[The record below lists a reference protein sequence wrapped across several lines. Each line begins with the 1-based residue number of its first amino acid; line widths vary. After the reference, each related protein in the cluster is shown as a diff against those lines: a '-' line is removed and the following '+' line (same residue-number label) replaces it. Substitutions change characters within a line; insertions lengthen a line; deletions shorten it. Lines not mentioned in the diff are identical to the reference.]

1 MNVAALLWPLRES
14 PWPADLAYPVFHT
27 PVLDTSAL
35 KSKSASSP
43 AQKPK
48 ATSAATSTSKSAT
61 ARGFPASASGGGGG
75 GSGGD
80 NERAYNL
87 VSVRGESGLPQ
98 RADGSHAAVAAA
110 LVDAA
115 LPSLSAEAAG

>member
-1 MNVAALLWPLRES
+1 VKALGLPILLFS
-14 PWPADLAYPVFHT
+14 FPGLHT

-75 GSGGD
+75 GGGD
-80 NERAYNL
+80 DERAYNL

>member
-1 MNVAALLWPLRES
+1 MKALGLPILLFS
-14 PWPADLAYPVFHT
+14 FPGLHT